1 MVEFLIFCVLR
12 QSKNNKIL
20 SYITTPTF
28 FALIIKALWSFYN
41 FFFQVFSKIIKR
53 TPSFIL
59 AIVLWVETLPLS
71 YGYVLQMYHSYIQL
85 MDHNFRTP

>member
-1 MVEFLIFCVLR
+1 MFLLE
-12 QSKNNKIL
+12 
-20 SYITTPTF
+20 
-28 FALIIKALWSFYN
+28 
-41 FFFQVFSKIIKR
+41 FSKINKR
-53 TPSFIL
+53 TPTFIL